1 MGSPSTPAAGDTP
14 AAPARS
20 GVPASGGGTRSGPG
34 DGAATGT
41 AGGPDARRG
50 IDRPRTLRLLRYV
63 SGRLLTAAV
72 SLFAVVVTS
81 FFLFRILPGDPVR
94 ALTQDRAVT
103 VEQMEAMRREFGL
116 DQPLWQQFIDYCLG
130 MLRFDFGVSYQY
142 RVPVTDLL
150 LDRLGPTVLL
160 AGTGTLIAAV
170 IGLALGTG
178 SAWRRGSV
186 MDRANTGVALTL
198 WSVPSFWLG
207 LLLIVALSSGAG
219 LFPTSGM
226 MSPGVTGTF
235 NAAVDVAHHMVLPL
249 ATMVAVVYAQ
259 YMMVMRS
266 SLLDEMGSDYLTTAR
281 AKGLRDALVLRRHAV
296 PNALLPTVTLIF
308 LELGR
313 VLGGV
318 ILVETVFAW
327 PGLGSLFYSGLKVP
341 DLPIVQALFVVFAG
355 AVIIM
360 NLLADLVY
368 PLLDPRVRS

>member
-1 MGSPSTPAAGDTP
+1 MVTGPPSTPPAGDAP
-14 AAPARS
+14 EAVAARPDAS
-20 GVPASGGGTRSGPG
+20 PSGGGTGGGVGP
-34 DGAATGT
+34 
-41 AGGPDARRG
+41 AGGQGGRGGRG
-50 IDRPRTLRLLRYV
+50 IDRAQALRLLRHV
-63 SGRLLTAAV
+63 GGRLVTAAV

-142 RVPVTDLL
+142 REPVTDLL
-150 LDRLGPTVLL
+150 LERIGPTVLL
-160 AGTGTLIAAV
+160 AGSGTLIAAV

-178 SAWRRGSV
+178 AAWRRGSV

-235 NAAVDVAHHMVLPL
+235 NVAVDVAHHMVLPL

-341 DLPIVQALFVVFAG
+341 DLPMVQALFVVFAG

>member
-1 MGSPSTPAAGDTP
+1 MTGPPSTPPAGDAP
-14 AAPARS
+14 EAVAARPDAS
-20 GVPASGGGTRSGPG
+20 PSGGGTGGGVGP
-34 DGAATGT
+34 
-41 AGGPDARRG
+41 AGGQGGRGGRG
-50 IDRPRTLRLLRYV
+50 IDRAQALRLLRHV
-63 SGRLLTAAV
+63 GGRLVTAAV

-142 RVPVTDLL
+142 REPVTDLL
-150 LDRLGPTVLL
+150 LERIGPTVLL
-160 AGTGTLIAAV
+160 AGSGTLIAAV

-178 SAWRRGSV
+178 AAWRRGSV

-235 NAAVDVAHHMVLPL
+235 NVAVDVAHHMVLPL

-341 DLPIVQALFVVFAG
+341 DLPMVQALFVVFAG